1 MAFSMQRTVIIAV
14 TGSLFLSVTAV
25 SADSYRWKDK
35 EGETHYGAAVP
46 PEYADQ
52 PYDVL
57 NDAGLVTGHIKVTR
71 EPQQVNVEPMD
82 EEQAPDISEEEQRQR
97 KSDRLLV
104 IKYRSEQ
111 DIQDALNLKITQ
123 LGYES
128 KIIQQSF
135 DSTAAAIRDQ
145 IRLAADEQRAGI
157 QVNADQQQRLD
168 KLYLRL
174 TRDENRISALDER
187 ERSIRTR
194 FKADLDHYRRLQTTD
209 QG

>member
-14 TGSLFLSVTAV
+14 TGSLLLSVTAV